1 MECLNEVAK
10 VDKHDAEFIRL
21 QLVSASLNH
30 TDQDFGIRLAPSE
43 IFSAMPTFSRAS
55 SHLAHVRRRY
65 SSRAGSQYNKR
76 IATSIYS
83 MQY

>member
-21 QLVSASLNH
+21 QLVSTSLNH
-30 TDQDFGIRLAPSE
+30 IDQDFGIRLAPSE
-43 IFSAMPTFSRAS
+43 TFSAMPTFSRAS

-76 IATSIYS
+76 
-83 MQY
+83 